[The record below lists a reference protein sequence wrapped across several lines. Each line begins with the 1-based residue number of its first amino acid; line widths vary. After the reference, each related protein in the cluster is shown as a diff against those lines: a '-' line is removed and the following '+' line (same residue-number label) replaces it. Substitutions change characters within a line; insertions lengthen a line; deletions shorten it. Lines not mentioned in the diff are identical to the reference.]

1 MTETQPPSES
11 LHRLLNG
18 NRAMVPLAVVGVL
31 LLLSSV
37 MFVGYMETRAD
48 PEPTVDATLAVEMT
62 ESAMQSTVRDATQ
75 RATKAAATQPLTAP
89 ADTEW
94 GDVLNESGR
103 GDPFENYLRALIY
116 LEVKSDLGL
125 AGQHRG
131 DIETNVTVP
140 AVDDASELEEAIER
154 VSLHSEKTNLTVT
167 LDNLTI
173 TATHRDDVIDEYE
186 TSVEVTVATPIMQL
200 HDRVEQYQ
208 YAIDDAEITERG
220 FTQRFNARTYA
231 IGWARGWAQNYRAP
245 VAEVLANR
253 HVEPSANAALYRTQQ
268 DVFGD
273 ADPNLRDA
281 TRLGWTCMALKDGE
295 AMFDEYMSDRDG
307 MEYAGLSYDDETREF
322 AYNESYTVEVPE
334 GAADR
339 LCSSVHLT
347 LDQYIE
353 QHPQSPDVMELIGGT
368 DLMQE
373 TETLEVGDTAYVPLV
388 EMADPDYQ
396 YSFANAIQ
404 NVFTIEGSVT
414 ADTTDDTLSLDVSCD
429 PGYTPGAISRDS
441 STGVVTTEREEIGYE
456 NERYYQY
463 DSEISVDVTAERTCY
478 ELNGNGTKEQTD
490 SDDYAIEVTTV
501 VGEKETAPGA
511 MIGGV
516 NPLSEVDPEYEYS
529 PGPDEWGLFNNYDG
543 AEEEVTEVI
552 LGGVSRASHEQWL
565 EHQLKKTDYER
576 NVPSEDA
583 FETTQRVALDYDLLL
598 LGGFKLKAEMADDI
612 ATLQEATAAVELE
625 FERHELVSDNPVS
638 QLRDELE
645 AQVKEKYIDE
655 PATHEYE
662 NVGEKA
668 LYEARYMYYLTVLE
682 HLETL
687 EDAHDS
693 GVGEL
698 EDRVSSVDDSL
709 GDATEFL
716 TQGIREEESEPD
728 AFESPTL
735 TDNVSYEVSGSPTY
749 LVSEDTVTSERI
761 PPVEHDTEFAPLRT
775 KNTNFVDMPYDE
787 VITGMVERALEIV
800 PFLSAN
806 PDAEIT
812 FRMAGDVLA
821 AAELATAAQKEAEN
835 QERKDTYLDGQQ
847 LDENDI
853 DEFRANVDHAIDAF
867 ETNLTKQIVATLY
880 PAPEAACVVY
890 DQSFEHDRYPGWDD
904 CHDIDEGLKALVEQA
919 TDSIESAVEETL
931 ESYDPATTALKIGDG
946 NATEYIVENVT
957 HALEDSQYY
966 NHDEFAGEYHSDQWE
981 ELINSAVRPAV
992 STASAISVTVGNATA
1007 AEELD
1012 TAIQGALGNATEDLV
1027 ESRVEDVSEQIGTR
1041 VGEKWA
1047 GNTERTQHRAARI
1060 PAGLPLLPVPG
1071 KWVAT
1076 VNAWDVEVAGE
1087 YARFEAT
1094 ANMGTPAD
1102 ATELTY
1108 VRENTTVA
1116 REIAGSHRE
1125 LGSVEEIA
1133 FDARTVLLVVTPPGV
1148 GVGDRDDENPEC
1160 SPTYPH
1166 LGEVD
1171 PETAKGCDHPAI
1183 ED

>member
-1 MTETQPPSES
+1 
-11 LHRLLNG
+11 
-18 NRAMVPLAVVGVL
+18 MVPLAVIGVL

-37 MFVGYMETRAD
+37 MLVGYMETREE
-48 PEPTVDATLAVEMT
+48 PEPTVDATLAVELT
-62 ESAMQSTVRDATQ
+62 ESAMQSTVRDSTQ
-75 RATKAAATQPLTAP
+75 RATETAATQPLTAP
-89 ADTEW
+89 SDTDW

-116 LEVKSDLGL
+116 LEVESDLKL

-131 DIETNVTVP
+131 SVETNVTVP
-140 AVDDASELEEAIER
+140 SVDNPSEFEDAIER
-154 VSLHSEKTNLTVT
+154 VDLDTEKTNMTVAI
-167 LDNLTI
+167 DNVTI
-173 TATHRDDVIDEYE
+173 TATHRGGVIDQRE
-186 TSVEVTVATPIMQL
+186 TTVEVTVATPIVQL

-208 YAIDDAEITERG
+208 YAIDDAGITERG

-245 VAEVLANR
+245 VGEVLANR

-281 TRLGWTCMALKDGE
+281 TRLGWTCMALRDGE
-295 AMFDEYMSDRDG
+295 AMFDEYMSDREG
-307 MEYAGLSYDDETREF
+307 MDYAGLSYDDETREF
-322 AYNESYTVEVPE
+322 TYNESYAVEVPE

-339 LCSSVHLT
+339 LCSSAHFV

-373 TETLEVGDTAYVPLV
+373 TETLEVGETAYVPLV
-388 EMADPDYQ
+388 EMVDPDYQ

-404 NVFTIEGSVT
+404 NIFTIEGAVT
-414 ADTTDDTLSLDVSCD
+414 AETTEDTLSLDLSCD
-429 PGYTPGAISRDS
+429 PGYSPGSISRDS
-441 STGVVTTEREEIGYE
+441 STQITTTEREEIGYE
-456 NERYYQY
+456 NERYYEY
-463 DSEISVDVTAERTCY
+463 DSEISVEVTAERTCY
-478 ELNGNGTKEQTD
+478 ELNGNGTKEQMD
-490 SDDYAIEVTTV
+490 SDDYAIEVSTTV
-501 VGEKETAPGA
+501 REEETAPGA
-511 MIGGV
+511 MIDGV
-516 NPLSEVDPEYEYS
+516 NPLSEVDPDYKYS
-529 PGPDEWGLFNNYDG
+529 PGPEEWGLFNNYDG
-543 AEEEVTEVI
+543 AEEEVTEAI
-552 LGGVSRASHEQWL
+552 LGGVSRASHELWL
-565 EHQLKKTDYER
+565 EDKLEKTDYER
-576 NVPSEDA
+576 NVPDDDA
-583 FETTQRVALDYDLLL
+583 FETTQRVALDYDVL

-612 ATLQEATAAVELE
+612 ATLQEVTAEVELE
-625 FERHELVSDNPVS
+625 FERHELVSDNPLT
-638 QLRDELE
+638 QLREELK
-645 AQVKEKYIDE
+645 AQVKQKYIDE
-655 PATHEYE
+655 SYTHEYE

-698 EDRVSSVDDSL
+698 EDRVSAVDDSL

-728 AFESPTL
+728 AFDSPAL

-749 LVSEDTVTSERI
+749 LVSDGAVDSERV
-761 PPVEHDTEFAPLRT
+761 PPVEHGTEFAPLRT
-775 KNTNFVDMPYDE
+775 KNTNFVNMPYDE
-787 VITGMVERALEIV
+787 VITGMVDRALEIV
-800 PFLSAN
+800 PFLSTN

-812 FRMAGDVLA
+812 LRMAGDVLA
-821 AAELATAAQKEAEN
+821 AAELATAAQEEAEN
-835 QERKDTYLDGQQ
+835 QDRNDTYLDDQQ
-847 LDENDI
+847 LNEDDI
-853 DEFRANVDHAIDAF
+853 DEFRANVEHSIEEF
-867 ETNLTKQIVATLY
+867 EANLTKQIVAGLY
-880 PAPEAACVVY
+880 PAPEAACVMY
-890 DQSFEHDRYPGWDD
+890 DQSFEHDRYPGWSD
-904 CHDIDEGLKALVEQA
+904 CHDIDDDLEALLEQA
-919 TDSIESAVEETL
+919 GDTVESAVEDAL
-931 ESYDPATTALKIGDG
+931 KPYDPSTTALKIGDG

-957 HALEDSQYY
+957 HALDESEYFDY
-966 NHDEFAGEYHSDQWE
+966 DEFAGKYHSEQWE

-992 STASAISVTVGNATA
+992 PTASAMSVTIGNVTE

-1012 TAIQGALGNATEDLV
+1012 EAIHGAVGNATEDLV
-1027 ESRVEDVSEQIGTR
+1027 ENRVEDVSEQIGTR
-1041 VGEKWA
+1041 VGEKWV

-1076 VNAWDVEVAGE
+1076 VNAWDIEVAGE

-1094 ANMGTPAD
+1094 ANMGTPAG

-1108 VRENTTVA
+1108 VRENMTVE
-1116 REIAGSHRE
+1116 REIAGSQRE

-1148 GVGDRDDENPEC
+1148 GVGDRNDENPEC

-1166 LGEVD
+1166 VGEVV
-1171 PETAKGCDHPAI
+1171 PAAENECEHPAI